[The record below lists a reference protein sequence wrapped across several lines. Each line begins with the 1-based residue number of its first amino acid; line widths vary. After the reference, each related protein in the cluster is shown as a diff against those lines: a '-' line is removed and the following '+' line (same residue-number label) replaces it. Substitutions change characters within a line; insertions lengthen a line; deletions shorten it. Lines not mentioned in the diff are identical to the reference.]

1 MDWELELKAEF
12 DRWWNDHPGILPQMR
27 DLLYLAFEGGAGA
40 HKGLILYARLNGL
53 ETP

>member
-1 MDWELELKAEF
+1 MDWELELKAAF
-12 DRWWNDHPGILPQMR
+12 DRWWNDHPGIPPQIR
-27 DLLYLAFEGGAGA
+27 DMLLLTWLGGAEA